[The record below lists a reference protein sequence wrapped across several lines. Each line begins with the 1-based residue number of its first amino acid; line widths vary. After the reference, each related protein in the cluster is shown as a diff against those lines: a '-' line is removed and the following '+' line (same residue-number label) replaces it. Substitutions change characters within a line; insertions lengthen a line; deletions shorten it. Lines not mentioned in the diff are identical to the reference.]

1 MRYAYIL
8 FFVFI
13 MSFSNGLYKKTTYA
27 EDLVHLIPRLY
38 GGDGV
43 QLETRGSHQPHFQA
57 QALVKL
63 SELATAAS
71 EINFPIPNSQGGF
84 TFNFDPLLDD
94 YVRKSDSLGP
104 IYAERGETIGKG
116 RLNLGF
122 NYTFIDFTRF
132 DGDDLGKLSVVLD
145 HQDDPPAGLDS
156 PAPGG
161 YKFEQDKV
169 ILDVDIKLKSHIF
182 SFYGSYGLTKNIEV
196 GFLVPVIR
204 NELRVKSVGRV
215 VEDASKLT
223 ASPPFDTLRFHS
235 FDPAGIDGDGPI
247 DRKKDEKIGF
257 GDIILRAKYNII
269 DKPMLKISPA
279 VQLRLPTGNDNNL
292 MGLNRLGIKP
302 YLIVSANFPLLGG
315 AFSPHF
321 NLGYEVNAGID
332 GQDEI
337 DYTVGFDYGRE
348 IYGDLVTLAVDVI
361 ASHETQK
368 RDNVG
373 DDIIDLSVGSKWNCY
388 KQSLIYANVIVP
400 LNDQGLRPD
409 IISSVGVEVAIR

>member
-1 MRYAYIL
+1 MYNRSVYADNL
-8 FFVFI
+8 
-13 MSFSNGLYKKTTYA
+13 A
-27 EDLVHLIPRLY
+27 HLIPRLY

-43 QLETRGSHQPHFQA
+43 QLRTTGGGIFPNHQPHFQA

-63 SELATAAS
+63 SELASAAS
-71 EINFPIPNSQGGF
+71 EINLPIPNSQGGF

-132 DGDDLGKLSVVLD
+132 DGDDLGKLSVALD
-145 HQDDPPAGLDS
+145 HQDDPPAGLDA
-156 PAPGG
+156 PAPFG
-161 YKFEQDKV
+161 YQFEKDKV

-182 SFYGSYGLTKNIEV
+182 SFYGSYGLTKDIEV

-204 NELRVKSVGRV
+204 NELRVKSVARV
-215 VEDASKLT
+215 EEHGTRSLFPGSDL
-223 ASPPFDTLRFHS
+223 HS

-247 DRKKDEKIGF
+247 DRAKDEKIGF
-257 GDIILRAKYNII
+257 GDVILRAKYNIL

-279 VQLRLPTGNDNNL
+279 VQLRLPTGDDKNL
-292 MGLNRLGIKP
+292 MGLTRLGIKP

-321 NLGYEVNAGID
+321 NLGYEINSGVQ

-348 IYGDLVTLAVDVI
+348 INGDLVTLAVDVI

-368 RDNVG
+368 RDNIG
-373 DDIIDLSVGSKWNCY
+373 DDIIDLSVGSKWNFY

-409 IISSVGVEVAIR
+409 IVSSVGVEVAVR